1 MESIVKLYGT
11 ENNQTIL
18 IELGRRIQD
27 TRIAASLTQKEL
39 AERAGISLST
49 LVRLESG
56 ESIRFEYVLNVL
68 RALNLL
74 ANIDLLVQEQEM
86 VPSDFID
93 YGKKRKRVR
102 SSPKEEMDHDS
113 WKWGDEE

>member
-1 MESIVKLYGT
+1 MELLVRLNGT

-18 IELGRRIQD
+18 MELGRRIQD

-56 ESIRFEYVLNVL
+56 ESVRFEYVLNTL

-74 ANIDLLVQEQEM
+74 ANIDLLVPEQEM
-86 VPSDFID
+86 MPSDLID

-102 SSPKEEMDHDS
+102 SSSQEEMNHDS
-113 WKWGDEE
+113 WKWGDEK

>member
-1 MESIVKLYGT
+1 MRLYGT

-18 IELGRRIQD
+18 MELGRRIQD

-56 ESIRFEYVLNVL
+56 ESVRFEYVLNTL

-74 ANIDLLVQEQEM
+74 SNIDLLVQEQEM
-86 VPSDFID
+86 RPSDLLD

-102 SSPKEEMDHDS
+102 IAPKENPLHKP
-113 WKWGDEE
+113 WKWGDEV

>member
-1 MESIVKLYGT
+1 MRLYGT

-18 IELGRRIQD
+18 MELGRRIQD

-56 ESIRFEYVLNVL
+56 ESVRFEYVLNTL

-74 ANIDLLVQEQEM
+74 SNIDLLVQEQEM
-86 VPSDFID
+86 RPSDLLD

-102 SSPKEEMDHDS
+102 VAPKENPFRKP
-113 WKWGDEE
+113 WKWGDEV

>member
-1 MESIVKLYGT
+1 MRLYGT

-18 IELGRRIQD
+18 MELGRRIQE

-56 ESIRFEYVLNVL
+56 ESVRFEYVLNTL

-74 ANIDLLVQEQEM
+74 SNIDLLVQEQEM
-86 VPSDFID
+86 RPSDLLD
-93 YGKKRKRVR
+93 HGKKRKRVR
-102 SSPKEEMDHDS
+102 IAPKENS
-113 WKWGDEE
+113 LGKPWKWGDEV

>member
-1 MESIVKLYGT
+1 MRLYGT

-18 IELGRRIQD
+18 MELGRRIQD

-56 ESIRFEYVLNVL
+56 ESVRFEYVLNTL
-68 RALNLL
+68 RALILL
-74 ANIDLLVQEQEM
+74 SNIDLLVQEQEIR
-86 VPSDFID
+86 PSDLLD

-102 SSPKEEMDHDS
+102 IASKENPLRKP
-113 WKWGDEE
+113 WKWGDEV

>member
-1 MESIVKLYGT
+1 MKLYGT

-18 IELGRRIQD
+18 LELGRRIQE
-27 TRIAASLTQKEL
+27 TRIAASLTQKDL

-56 ESIRFEYVLNVL
+56 ESVRFEYVLNTL

-74 ANIDLLVQEQEM
+74 SNIDLLVQEQEM
-86 VPSDFID
+86 RPSDLLD

-102 SSPKEEMDHDS
+102 IAPKEIPLRKP
-113 WKWGDEE
+113 WKWGDEV

>member
-1 MESIVKLYGT
+1 MKLFGT

-27 TRIAASLTQKEL
+27 TRIAAALTQKEL
-39 AERAGISLST
+39 AERAGISHST

-56 ESIRFEYVLNVL
+56 ESVRFEHVLNTL
-68 RALNLL
+68 RALALL
-74 ANIDLLVQEQEM
+74 ANVDLLIPEQGIM
-86 VPSDFID
+86 PSDLID

-102 SSPKEEMDHDS
+102 SSSQEEMDHDS
-113 WKWGDEE
+113 WKWGDEK

>member
-1 MESIVKLYGT
+1 MRLSGA

-18 IELGRRIQD
+18 EELGRRIQD
-27 TRIAASLTQKEL
+27 TRIATSLTQKEL

-56 ESIRFEYVLNVL
+56 ESVRFEYVLNAM

-74 ANIDLLVQEQEM
+74 ANIDLLVQEQGM
-86 VPSDFID
+86 MPSDFVD

-102 SSPKEEMDHDS
+102 SSPKEEIEHDS
-113 WKWGDEE
+113 WKWGDEK

>member
-1 MESIVKLYGT
+1 M
-11 ENNQTIL
+11 
-18 IELGRRIQD
+18 ELGRRIQE

-56 ESIRFEYVLNVL
+56 ESVRFEYVLNTL
-68 RALNLL
+68 RVLNLL
-74 ANIDLLVQEQEM
+74 SNIDLLVQEQEM
-86 VPSDFID
+86 RPSDLLD

-102 SSPKEEMDHDS
+102 IASKKNPLRKP
-113 WKWGDEE
+113 WKWGDEV

>member
-1 MESIVKLYGT
+1 MRLYGT

-18 IELGRRIQD
+18 MELGRRIQD

-56 ESIRFEYVLNVL
+56 ESARFEYVLNTL

-74 ANIDLLVQEQEM
+74 SNIDLLVQEQEIR
-86 VPSDFID
+86 PSDLLD

-102 SSPKEEMDHDS
+102 TAPKENPLRKP
-113 WKWGDEE
+113 WKWGDEV

>member
-1 MESIVKLYGT
+1 MRLYGT

-18 IELGRRIQD
+18 MELGRRIQE

-56 ESIRFEYVLNVL
+56 ESVRFEYVLNTL

-74 ANIDLLVQEQEM
+74 SNIDLLVQEQEM
-86 VPSDFID
+86 RPSDLLD
-93 YGKKRKRVR
+93 HGKKRKRVR
-102 SSPKEEMDHDS
+102 IAPKENPLGKP
-113 WKWGDEE
+113 WKWGDEV

>member
-1 MESIVKLYGT
+1 MKLYGT

-18 IELGRRIQD
+18 MELGRRIQD

-56 ESIRFEYVLNVL
+56 ESVRFEYVLNAL

-86 VPSDFID
+86 RPSDLLD

-102 SSPKEEMDHDS
+102 IAAPKENS
-113 WKWGDEE
+113 LRKPWKWGDEV

>member
-1 MESIVKLYGT
+1 MRLYGT

-18 IELGRRIQD
+18 MELGRRIQD

-56 ESIRFEYVLNVL
+56 ESVRFEYVLNTL

-74 ANIDLLVQEQEM
+74 SNIDLLVQEQEM
-86 VPSDFID
+86 RPSDLLD

-102 SSPKEEMDHDS
+102 ISPKENPIRKP
-113 WKWGDEE
+113 WKWGDEV

>member
-1 MESIVKLYGT
+1 MRLYGT

-18 IELGRRIQD
+18 TELGRRIQD

-56 ESIRFEYVLNVL
+56 ESVRFEYVLNTL

-74 ANIDLLVQEQEM
+74 SNIDLLVQEQEM
-86 VPSDFID
+86 RPSDLLD

-102 SSPKEEMDHDS
+102 IAPKENPIRKP
-113 WKWGDEE
+113 WKWGDEV

>member
-1 MESIVKLYGT
+1 MRLFGT

-18 IELGRRIQD
+18 MELGRRIQD

-56 ESIRFEYVLNVL
+56 ESVRFEYVLNTL

-74 ANIDLLVQEQEM
+74 SNIDLLVQEQEM
-86 VPSDFID
+86 RPSDLLD

-102 SSPKEEMDHDS
+102 IAPKENPLRKP
-113 WKWGDEE
+113 WKWGDEV